1 MNLKAVKIGFFLLLL
16 FATSITIAQKQILTP
31 SENVVWKTFDTTAY
45 SIQYPG
51 DWELDKSGKMNTSF
65 ILFSPVMDAND
76 QFKENVN
83 LLVQDLGEDK
93 VDLTQYTDLTIGQIK
108 KGLPNSTLLLSKR
121 IKSETS
127 EYQKMIYTGDQ
138 STFHLQFEQ
147 YYRIMDGKA
156 IVLTFSAEQSTF
168 ESYQELAERIL
179 NSFVI
184 K

>member
-1 MNLKAVKIGFFLLLL
+1 MI
-16 FATSITIAQKQILTP
+16 FATSTAIAQKQVLSP
-31 SENVVWKTFDTTAY
+31 SENVVWKTLDTTAY

-51 DWELDKSGKMNTSF
+51 DWELDKSGRMNTSF
-65 ILFSPVMDAND
+65 ILFSPSTDPND

-83 LLVQDLGEDK
+83 LLVQDLGEEK

-108 KGLPNSTLLLSKR
+108 KGLPNSTILLSKR
-121 IKSETS
+121 IKSGTS

-147 YYRIMDGKA
+147 YYRILDGKA
-156 IVLTFSAEQSTF
+156 IVLTFTAEQSTF
-168 ESYQELAERIL
+168 ESYKGIAEKML
-179 NSFVI
+179 DSFVI